1 MDPVAL
7 APLPDPGEPLADQIR
22 QRLER
27 LLGRSLADARLHDHT
42 QAERLTRRLGAAA
55 FTLGRHIYVRPGLA
69 RAAEHDPA
77 ALALLAHEA
86 PPVTQQTPPPLG
98 VPGLPAPPTARPTRP
113 LAPARPPGPVIQRAM
128 DGSTD
133 AEQQALANE

>member
-86 PPVTQQTPPPLG
+86 THVAQQAPPILDHARPGEHHPPPATSH
-98 VPGLPAPPTARPTRP
+98 PRP
-113 LAPARPPGPVIQRAM
+113 LAAARPPGTVIQR
-128 DGSTD
+128 
-133 AEQQALANE
+133 